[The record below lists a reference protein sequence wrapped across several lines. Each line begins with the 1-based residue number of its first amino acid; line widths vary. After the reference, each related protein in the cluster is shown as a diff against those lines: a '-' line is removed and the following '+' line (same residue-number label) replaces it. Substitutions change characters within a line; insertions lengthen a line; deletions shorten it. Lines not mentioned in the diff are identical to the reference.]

1 MSHAYYFLLENNIQ
15 KDDKPIVEKKYETPN
30 TNVLT
35 ENDNLPDST
44 VDDENL
50 QKVITIKFS
59 IKIINK

>member
-30 TNVLT
+30 ANVLS

-50 QKVITIKFS
+50 QKVIISFF
-59 IKIINK
+59 IKIINM